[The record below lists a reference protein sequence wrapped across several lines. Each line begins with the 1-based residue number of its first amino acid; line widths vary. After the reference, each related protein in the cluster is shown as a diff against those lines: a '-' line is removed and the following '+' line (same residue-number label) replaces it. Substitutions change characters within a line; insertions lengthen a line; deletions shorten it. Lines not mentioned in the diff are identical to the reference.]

1 MKRSPSLFPGLS
13 RDLRG
18 VYRSWRLAGPGRGS
32 PGSVFRIA
40 LEPCARSPA
49 TVSELREQFR
59 ALGVVLLFADRV
71 GIHRTYIGDV
81 ERGER
86 NLGLLNVGRIAS
98 ALDIKLSALMVEVE
112 RQGDT

>member
-1 MKRSPSLFPGLS
+1 MSSGRAQFELLVHFGNAVRSL
-13 RDLRG
+13 
-18 VYRSWRLAGPGRGS
+18 RLAHGWS
-32 PGSVFRIA
+32 Q
-40 LEPCARSPA
+40 E
-49 TVSELREQFR
+49 E
-59 ALGVVLLFADRV
+59 FADRI

-112 RQGDT
+112 RQAEG